1 MNKKEIATTP
11 FLLFLCSIPFG
22 EVNPI
27 RSFPWLSL
35 TKICFSLFLAYML
48 FQTIRGWRPPRDPRL
63 IVPLI
68 FFLGGVLLASALSG
82 SKLISFKYFLRLLA
96 LATLS
101 VITGWMMKRE
111 GAGEKIFKVLLIL
124 AMILSLLGIYQTLSG
139 RTVWNLGVYGAFGEM
154 IAIFAP
160 DTAGEI
166 SVVRGS
172 SAFDHPNLFGTFL
185 VAVLPFGV
193 AALSG
198 ARGLPRKKIL
208 FSIVICVCLIALLF
222 TFSRS
227 AWLGLFAGLLV
238 MLIFRRGSWIPKV
251 AVLLVAAFAL
261 SSVLLPAGGRIIL
274 WERSGA
280 FPLIWLY
287 MTGPVK
293 IIQPYDVHRLY
304 SYRAAWRMLYH
315 SPLTGVGPGM
325 FDRLYDRYKNP
336 DEPLR
341 QSSLHARDAHNSFL
355 SLAAQGGL
363 LTLLPFVYI
372 LGATF
377 FFLCRLL
384 LSPPAGAAGNDIRAP
399 VSSWTLAWAITAGL
413 AALLVQ
419 SFFNSLEYQEIFWI
433 LIGAAGGISRNA
445 APRPPAAR
453 QGLRRGRNCVKKNS
467 GDFRFNSI

>member
-22 EVNPI
+22 EFKPI
-27 RSFPWLSL
+27 TSFPWFSL
-35 TKICFSLFLAYML
+35 TKICFFLLLAYLL

-96 LATLS
+96 LAALS

-111 GAGEKIFKVLLIL
+111 GAGEKIFKVLLIV

-139 RTVWNLGVYGAFGEM
+139 RTIWNLGVYGAFGRM
-154 IAIFAP
+154 IAIFGP
-160 DTAGEI
+160 TAEGGI

-172 SAFDHPNLFGTFL
+172 SAFDHPNLFGAFL
-185 VAVLPFGV
+185 IAILPFSMIM
-193 AALSG
+193 LSG
-198 ARGLPRKKIL
+198 GKKRARKKNL
-208 FSIVICVCLIALLF
+208 FSIVIFICLIALLF

-227 AWLGLFAGLLV
+227 AWLGLSAGLLV
-238 MLIFRRGSWIPKV
+238 MLIFRRGSWILKV
-251 AVLLVAAFAL
+251 AGLGAAAFAL
-261 SSVLLPAGGRIIL
+261 SSLLLPLGGRIIL

-280 FPLIWLY
+280 FPLIRLHL
-287 MTGPVK
+287 TGPVK

-304 SYRAAWRMLYH
+304 SYRAAWRMLYRY
-315 SPLTGVGPGM
+315 PLTGVGPGM

-341 QSSLHARDAHNSFL
+341 QSRLHARDAHNTYL

-363 LTLLPFVYI
+363 FTLLPFIYL

-377 FFLCRLL
+377 FSLCRLL
-384 LSPPAGAAGNDIRAP
+384 LSPVAGLRDNNFSPRF
-399 VSSWTLAWAITAGL
+399 SSSALAWSITGGL
-413 AALLVQ
+413 VALLVQ
-419 SFFNSLEYQEIFWI
+419 SFFNSLEYQEILWV
-433 LIGAAGGISRNA
+433 LIGAGNGISRT
-445 APRPPAAR
+445 PRKIA
-453 QGLRRGRNCVKKNS
+453 LR
-467 GDFRFNSI
+467 